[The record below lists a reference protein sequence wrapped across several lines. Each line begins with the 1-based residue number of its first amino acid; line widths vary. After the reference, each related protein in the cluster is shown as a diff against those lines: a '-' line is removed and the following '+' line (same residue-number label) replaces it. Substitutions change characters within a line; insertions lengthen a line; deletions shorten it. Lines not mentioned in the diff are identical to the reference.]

1 MRTIT
6 LELLR
11 HGPSHNQLLSPLT
24 DYLALCENHTAVS
37 LQVPSEHNQMM
48 YRLRALCYHHS
59 DESRE
64 FQLTDTARM
73 IADMLG
79 KIPGLTAGLN
89 RYAAQNGQ
97 GMADGAHGANGA
109 HGADHDGVIHLRLIL
124 SASELALLPF
134 ELGFAPDGFPGAG
147 QHLTLQLEAPICITR
162 ETRRIAS
169 DFLAWP
175 KRPKILFVFASPPGL
190 EEVPAPAHL
199 LALRQAIIP
208 WLPFADDELDKLDPN
223 RRASMVA
230 EYLDV
235 LPYATVDALEKK
247 CASGNYSHIHIL
259 AHGVD
264 IDTVYDKRYGLALHS
279 DIDSSGRE
287 VVTGER
293 LASILRSA
301 RNGRAG
307 TFSRPSVVTLTSC
320 NGGNV
325 GTVAGV
331 GASIGHALHEAGI
344 PMVIASQFPLSFG
357 GSVML
362 VQDLY
367 QGLLWGEDPRKL
379 LVGLRRRLYAHFTD
393 THDWASLIAYT
404 TLPPDFDAQLVQ
416 ARIQQA
422 CLSIEAALKNADEMM
437 KQLNP
442 HDFDND
448 SANDFAKC
456 IYNNQL
462 KHQAVRKFGE
472 RVAPAKQ
479 RLLGIMQAQPDQA
492 GQILGNLASIQ
503 KREAQLAFCLMGG
516 VCQCETSE
524 AQKMLGQLEKARD
537 WYWDAEMLESA
548 HAGYLVQYLSLTLL
562 LHSVG
567 RTMLADNQPER
578 EILAL
583 WQGAVV
589 RTRSNIARLDVVERA
604 WAYGNLAELFLLAAL
619 VPELKLV
626 YPKQDFARQA
636 VDAASMISILTG
648 PVSVHTQ
655 STRRQMLR
663 YRDWYRCMSQSFAQ
677 LVGTAD
683 NMLQH
688 LPENN
693 ALS

>member
-11 HGPSHNQLLSPLT
+11 HGPAHNQLLSPLT
-24 DYLALCENHTAVS
+24 DYLALCENHSAVS
-37 LQVPSEHNQMM
+37 LQVPFEHNQML

-64 FQLTDTARM
+64 FQLIDTARM
-73 IADMLG
+73 IGNILG

-89 RYAAQNGQ
+89 RYTAQSGQDNVKNANSANSANGQ
-97 GMADGAHGANGA
+97 NN
-109 HGADHDGVIHLRLIL
+109 DGVIHLRLIL

-134 ELGFAPDGFPGAG
+134 ELALASDGFPGAG
-147 QHLTLQLEAPICITR
+147 QHLTLQLESPICITR

-169 DFLAWP
+169 EFLAWP

-208 WLPFADDELDKLDPN
+208 WLPFADDDLDQLDPN
-223 RRASMVA
+223 QRASMVA

-264 IDTVYDKRYGLALHS
+264 IDTAYDKRYGLALHS

-293 LASILRSA
+293 LSTILRSA
-301 RNGRAG
+301 RSDRAG
-307 TFSRPSVVTLTSC
+307 TFSRPSVVTLASC

-379 LVGLRRRLYAHFTD
+379 LVGLRRRLYANFTD

-422 CLSIEAALKNADEMM
+422 CLSIEAALKNADDMM
-437 KQLNP
+437 QQL
-442 HDFDND
+442 DCND
-448 SANDFAKC
+448 ATNNAHE
-456 IYNNQL
+456 NQL
-462 KHQAVRKFGE
+462 KHKAVRKFGE
-472 RVAPAKQ
+472 RAAPAKQ
-479 RLLGIMQAQPDQA
+479 RLLDIMQEQPDQA
-492 GQILGNLASIQ
+492 RQILGNLASIQ

-516 VCQCETSE
+516 WECAGSE
-524 AQKMLGQLEKARD
+524 AKKMLAQLEQARA
-537 WYWDAEMLESA
+537 WYWEAETLESA

-562 LHSVG
+562 LHSIG
-567 RTMLADNQPER
+567 RILLADNRPER

-583 WQGAVV
+583 WQSAVV
-589 RTRSNIARLDVVERA
+589 RTHSNIARLDVVERA
-604 WAYGNLAELFLLAAL
+604 WAYGNLAELFLLAPL
-619 VPELKLV
+619 VPDLKLV
-626 YPKQDFARQA
+626 YPRQDFDEYFARQA
-636 VDAASMISILTG
+636 VEAASMISILTG

-663 YRDWYRCMSQSFAQ
+663 YGKWYGRMSQSFAG
-677 LVGTAD
+677 LKDTAD
-683 NMLQH
+683 NMLKH
-688 LPENN
+688 LPEHNPI
-693 ALS
+693 A